1 MLSDVIAAIGPD
13 GAPLDALHIGGGGF
27 SMPRYLAAANPG
39 STSLVLELDP
49 SLVQIA
55 ADELGLQTSADLQVR
70 AGDARLGIRDAGDDS
85 YDLVIGDAFGGV
97 AVPWHLTT
105 REFIEQVDRV
115 LRPDGVYAINVIDHP
130 PLAFAKAEA
139 ATLSTVFEHVAVL
152 AAPECLA
159 GTVGGNM
166 ILIASHQPIDVPAI
180 LAHNRSGG
188 DGDAI
193 MIVDRGSAFIT
204 GAPILTDDFAP
215 VDQLYRP
222 AQRSAH

>member
-1 MLSDVIAAIGPD
+1 M
-13 GAPLDALHIGGGGF
+13 
-27 SMPRYLAAANPG
+27 
-39 STSLVLELDP
+39 
-49 SLVQIA
+49 QIA

-70 AGDARLGIRDAGDDS
+70 AGDARLGIRDAGDHS

-105 REFIEQVDRV
+105 REFIEQVARAM
-115 LRPDGVYAINVIDHP
+115 RPDGVYAINVIDHP

-152 AAPECLA
+152 AAPDCLA

-166 ILIASHQPIDVPAI
+166 ILIASHQPIDVPTI

-193 MIVDRGSAFIT
+193 MIVDEGSAFIT
-204 GAPILTDDFAP
+204 GAPGSDRRFRAGRP
-215 VDQLYRP
+215 VVQTRP
-222 AQRSAH
+222 AVGPMNRAGLRSSPIFLIGLVLEVFELSPPPARTR